1 MPKAV
6 QPQVEHTT
14 PKQENEKFNKE
25 LLQIWKGGEYLMK
38 TIPVRE
44 GYTNGEFIVFYSGIY
59 KILDKNYHLV
69 FIADMN
75 KTIFDIALYPLEDVK
90 RELFS
95 ITICGEHFTLL
106 K

>member
-1 MPKAV
+1 
-6 QPQVEHTT
+6 
-14 PKQENEKFNKE
+14 
-25 LLQIWKGGEYLMK
+25 MK

-44 GYTNGEFIVFYSGIY
+44 GYTNGEFIVFYSDIY

-95 ITICGEHFTLL
+95 IIICGEHFTLL

>member
-1 MPKAV
+1 MPKEV
-6 QPQVEHTT
+6 QPQVEPTT

-25 LLQIWKGGEYLMK
+25 LLQIWKEEYLMK

-44 GYTNGEFIVFYSGIY
+44 GYTNGEFIVFYSDIY